1 MRARLGEATEIVEAH
16 QLSISLARAGA
27 RHYAELMDART
38 RKQAEDRDETV
49 DEARMLAE
57 TISVKRDRLLA
68 SLTLIAG
75 IGLIVGL
82 PFALQLGAEFFMPV
96 TAALVI
102 AIALV
107 PLLEWFER
115 RGIPSKP
122 AAGLCVILFLMMAI
136 FAIGTIVI
144 PASDWVAQV
153 PTKITK
159 VRTALEP
166 VFDLYKNLDRFVNRI
181 ANQIE
186 LNHAAHTRTV
196 TIEQPNSIMGLLA
209 TSAPHLLIQ
218 LFFSLL
224 VIFFFLAG
232 WTAMRKKTIV
242 SRGSFE
248 GALTTA
254 RVIQQVVDAT
264 STYLGTITLINI
276 GLGALTAGALWLL
289 GMPSP
294 IMWGGI
300 VAVANYIPYLGPI
313 VCALLLFVGGLMTYP
328 DIWGALAPPA
338 AFTCFHLVEANFF
351 TPMVVGHRLTISPL
365 SILVSLSFWA
375 WVWGT
380 TGALLAVPLLIIM
393 KTIFSAAGTPDIA
406 GFLFEHGTL
415 THAGEE
421 DEEEVEERQEIQ
433 PAMVDTPQPRT

>member
-1 MRARLGEATEIVEAH
+1 
-16 QLSISLARAGA
+16 
-27 RHYAELMDART
+27 MDART
-38 RKQAEDRDETV
+38 SKKAANVAEDAT
-49 DEARMLAE
+49 ALAE
-57 TISVKRDRLLA
+57 GTAKRDRLLA
-68 SLTLIAG
+68 SINLIGG
-75 IGLIVGL
+75 IGLVL
-82 PFALQLGAEFFMPV
+82 AVPFALRSGAEFFLPV

-115 RGIPSKP
+115 RGVPAKL
-122 AAGLCVILFLMMAI
+122 AAGLCVILFLAIAI
-136 FAIGTIVI
+136 FAIGSILV
-144 PASDWVAQV
+144 PATDWVALV
-153 PTKITK
+153 PKRIGK
-159 VRTALEP
+159 VRDALQP
-166 VFDLYKNLDRFVNRI
+166 ILDLYKNLDRFIDRTTSQIAIAPQPGRAVRI
-181 ANQIE
+181 E
-186 LNHAAHTRTV
+186 T
-196 TIEQPNSIMGLLA
+196 PNSVLGLLTA
-209 TSAPHLLIQ
+209 SAPHLLIQ

-264 STYLGTITLINI
+264 STYLGTITVINI

-294 IMWGGI
+294 VMWGGI

-313 VCALLLFVGGLMTYP
+313 VCALLLFLGGLMTYP
-328 DIWGALAPPA
+328 DMWGALAPPA
-338 AFTCFHLVEANFF
+338 VFVGFHLVEANFF

-421 DEEEVEERQEIQ
+421 DEEEVEERQELE
-433 PAMVDTPQPRT
+433 PAMVDTPKPRT

>member
-1 MRARLGEATEIVEAH
+1 
-16 QLSISLARAGA
+16 
-27 RHYAELMDART
+27 MDART
-38 RKQAEDRDETV
+38 KKHNPVDNDTA
-49 DEARMLAE
+49 DEARLIAE
-57 TISVKRDRLLA
+57 TITIKRDRLLA

-75 IGLIVGL
+75 IALVIMV
-82 PFALQLGAEFFMPV
+82 PFALRAGAEFFMPV
-96 TAALVI
+96 TAALVV

-115 RGIPSKP
+115 RGIPAKLAS
-122 AAGLCVILFLMMAI
+122 GMCVLIFLLLAM
-136 FAIGTIVI
+136 FAIGSIVI
-144 PASDWVAQV
+144 PAADWVAQV

-159 VRTALEP
+159 VRAALEP
-166 VFDLYKNLDRFVNRI
+166 VIKLYKQLDRWIDRATSQI
-181 ANQIE
+181 AITP
-186 LNHAAHTRTV
+186 APSGRTV
-196 TIEQPNSIMGLLA
+196 SVEQPHSIAGLLA
-209 TSAPHLLIQ
+209 SSAPHLLIQ
-218 LFFSLL
+218 LFFALL

-232 WTAMRKKTIV
+232 WTAMRKKAIV
-242 SRGSFE
+242 TRGSFE

-264 STYLGTITLINI
+264 STYLGTITLINV
-276 GLGALTAGALWLL
+276 GLGALTALVLWQL

-313 VCALLLFVGGLMTYP
+313 VCALLLFAGGLMTYP
-328 DIWGALAPPA
+328 DIWGALLPPA
-338 AFTCFHLVEANFF
+338 AFIGLHLIEANFF

-365 SILVSLSFWA
+365 SILISLSFWA

-393 KTIFSAAGTPDIA
+393 KTIFAAAGTPDIA

-415 THAGEE
+415 THAGEA
-421 DEEEVEERQEIQ
+421 DEEEVEERQEME
-433 PAMVDTPQPRT
+433 PAMVDTSKPRP

>member
-1 MRARLGEATEIVEAH
+1 V
-16 QLSISLARAGA
+16 
-27 RHYAELMDART
+27 DART
-38 RKQAEDRDETV
+38 RKHQAQADDELT
-49 DEARMLAE
+49 DDARALAE
-57 TISVKRDRLLA
+57 TITVKRDRLLA

-75 IGLIVGL
+75 MGLIVAL
-82 PFALQLGAEFFMPV
+82 PFALRAGAEFFMPV
-96 TAALVI
+96 TAALVV

-122 AAGLCVILFLMMAI
+122 AALLCLLVFVFLALFAL
-136 FAIGTIVI
+136 GSIVI

-153 PTKITK
+153 PTKIGK
-159 VRTALEP
+159 IRAALEP
-166 VFDLYKNLDRFVNRI
+166 VLDIYKNLDRFIDRMTSQIAIAPRGGSTVRI
-181 ANQIE
+181 E
-186 LNHAAHTRTV
+186 T
-196 TIEQPNSIMGLLA
+196 PNSMLGLLTA
-209 TSAPHLLIQ
+209 SAPHLLIQ
-218 LFFSLL
+218 LFFALL

-232 WTAMRKKTIV
+232 WTTMRKKTIV

-264 STYLGTITLINI
+264 STYLGTITLINV
-276 GLGALTAGALWLL
+276 GLGTLTALALWWL

-294 IMWGGI
+294 VMWGGI
-300 VAVANYIPYLGPI
+300 VAVLNYIPYLGPI
-313 VCALLLFVGGLMTYP
+313 ACAFVLFLGALMTYP
-328 DIWGALAPPA
+328 DVWGALLPPA
-338 AFTCFHLVEANFF
+338 VFISFHLVEANFF

-365 SILVSLSFWA
+365 SILISLSFWA

-393 KTIFSAAGTPDIA
+393 KTIFAAAGTPDIA

-415 THAGEE
+415 THAGEA
-421 DEEEVEERQEIQ
+421 DEEEIEERQEME
-433 PAMVDTPQPRT
+433 PAIVDTPKALS

>member
-1 MRARLGEATEIVEAH
+1 
-16 QLSISLARAGA
+16 
-27 RHYAELMDART
+27 MDARS
-38 RKQAEDRDETV
+38 RKHADSHDESM
-49 DEARMLAE
+49 DEARLLAE
-57 TISVKRDRLLA
+57 TISAKRDRLLA
-68 SLTLIAG
+68 SLTLLAG

-115 RGIPSKP
+115 RGIPSKLS
-122 AAGLCVILFLMMAI
+122 AGLCVLLFLFVAI
-136 FAIGTIVI
+136 FAIGSIVI
-144 PASDWVAQV
+144 PASDWIAQV

-159 VRTALEP
+159 VRAALEP
-166 VFDLYKNLDRFVNRI
+166 VFDLYKNLDRFIDRV
-181 ANQIE
+181 ANQIQ
-186 LNHAAHTRTV
+186 LTHAAHTRTV

-218 LFFSLL
+218 LFFALL

-232 WTAMRKKTIV
+232 WTTMRKRTIV

-294 IMWGGI
+294 VMWGGI

-328 DIWGALAPPA
+328 DIWGALAPPT
-338 AFTCFHLVEANFF
+338 AFVCFHLVEANFF

-365 SILVSLSFWA
+365 SILISLSFWA
-375 WVWGT
+375 WIWGT

-393 KTIFSAAGTPDIA
+393 KTIFAAAGTPDIA

-421 DEEEVEERQEIQ
+421 DEEAIEARQEME

>member
-1 MRARLGEATEIVEAH
+1 
-16 QLSISLARAGA
+16 
-27 RHYAELMDART
+27 MDART
-38 RKQAEDRDETV
+38 HKQHEAEPAS

-57 TISVKRDRLLA
+57 AISVKRDRLLA

-75 IGLIVGL
+75 LGAVVAM
-82 PFALQLGAEFFMPV
+82 PFALRAGAEFFMPV
-96 TAALVI
+96 TAALVV

-115 RGIPSKP
+115 RGMPSKL
-122 AAGLCVILFLMMAI
+122 AAGLCLIIFLSLAI
-136 FAIGTIVI
+136 FAIGSIVI
-144 PASDWVAQV
+144 PATDWVAQV

-159 VRTALEP
+159 VRHALEP
-166 VFDLYKNLDRFVNRI
+166 IFDLYKNLDRFIDRTVS
-181 ANQIE
+181 QIE
-186 LNHAAHTRTV
+186 VTQAQTQTRAV
-196 TIEQPNSIMGLLA
+196 RIETPNSMLGLL
-209 TSAPHLLIQ
+209 TSSAPHLLIQ
-218 LFFSLL
+218 IFFSLL

-232 WTAMRKKTIV
+232 WTTMRKKTIV

-276 GLGALTAGALWLL
+276 GLGTLTAGALWLL

-328 DIWGALAPPA
+328 DIWGALMPPA
-338 AFTCFHLVEANFF
+338 AFIGFHLIEANFF

-365 SILVSLSFWA
+365 SILISLSFWA

-393 KTIFSAAGTPDIA
+393 KTVFSAAGTPDIA

-415 THAGEE
+415 THVGDLDEEEE
-421 DEEEVEERQEIQ
+421 DERREME
-433 PAMVDTPQPRT
+433 PAMVDTPKPLS

>member
-1 MRARLGEATEIVEAH
+1 MLPAMDVRRRHHDVEDETAGEARL
-16 QLSISLARAGA
+16 
-27 RHYAELMDART
+27 
-38 RKQAEDRDETV
+38 
-49 DEARMLAE
+49 LAE
-57 TISVKRDRLLA
+57 GITAKRDRLLA

-75 IGLIVGL
+75 SGLIISIPFGL
-82 PFALQLGAEFFMPV
+82 RTGAEFFMPV
-96 TAALVI
+96 TAALVV

-122 AAGLCVILFLMMAI
+122 AAGLCVLIFLAVAL
-136 FAIGTIVI
+136 FAIGSIVV

-159 VRTALEP
+159 VRHALEP
-166 VFDLYKNLDRFVNRI
+166 IFDLYKNLDRFIDRTVS
-181 ANQIE
+181 QIE
-186 LNHAAHTRTV
+186 VAGAQSQTRAV
-196 TIEQPNSIMGLLA
+196 RIETPNSMLGLL
-209 TSAPHLLIQ
+209 TSSAPHLLIQ
-218 LFFSLL
+218 IFFSLL

-264 STYLGTITLINI
+264 STYLGTITLINV
-276 GLGALTAGALWLL
+276 GLGTLTASVLWWM

-294 IMWGGI
+294 VMWGGI

-313 VCALLLFVGGLMTYP
+313 ACAMLLFLGGLMTYP
-328 DIWGALAPPA
+328 DVWGALLPPA
-338 AFTCFHLVEANFF
+338 AFIGFHLVEANFF

-365 SILVSLSFWA
+365 SILISLSFWA
-375 WVWGT
+375 WIWGT

-421 DEEEVEERQEIQ
+421 DEEEVEGRQELE
-433 PAMVDTPQPRT
+433 PAMVDTPKRRP